1 MSLINLDP
9 YVITKERIGR
19 GAFSIIYKGYNKN
32 NKEIVAIKEINYDN
46 HKIIKTLTN
55 EFEILKSLKHENIIL
70 LHETYYDKENKN
82 IYLVLDY
89 YELGDLSKFLNKK
102 SLKEPFAK
110 KYMKQLSNGLE
121 YLYEN
126 NIMHRDLK
134 PQNILVS
141 KEYILKITDF
151 GFARYMN
158 NDIIIKTLCGSPMYM
173 APEIIKYKKYN
184 NTSDLWSIGVI
195 MYEMLFGSPPF
206 KSTNFI
212 ELIKDINKYRFSIP
226 INKVISIECRNLLY
240 DLLQKNPSNRIQWND
255 FFNNKWFNIMEDNSQ
270 DNSNKLL
277 DFSINEKSKLPE
289 YNKLI
294 NNESNSFQFNSF
306 RHKSIKDIDKD
317 IKSDIDI
324 FDNKNMVVSITS
336 SNDYSTTDDEF
347 YDSNEYIETESY
359 INTYMKVENTKSINI
374 QSNST
379 VHITPDMLTSDE
391 YKYASDPTLN
401 KSLTNSVKEYIYSSL
416 DFFKQSYKYIKSL

>member
-401 KSLTNSVKEYIYSSL
+401 KSVTNSVKEYIYSSL

>member
-255 FFNNKWFNIMEDNSQ
+255 FFNNKWFNMMEDDSQ

-374 QSNST
+374 QSNNT